1 MSDNLYQAFGLELA
15 AQRRTQFELQARH
28 DGLVRRLRR
37 ARKVDR
43 AQEAAAGRTARRAAQ
58 PCCAADLG

>member
-1 MSDNLYQAFGLELA
+1 MFGNLYQNFGQELA

-28 DGLVRRLRR
+28 HHLVRTLKR

-43 AQEAAAGRTARRAAQ
+43 VAAAERTAHRAPQ
-58 PCCAADLG
+58 QCCAADLG

>member
-1 MSDNLYQAFGLELA
+1 MSGNLHQAFGLELA

-37 ARKVDR
+37 QRRADR
-43 AQEAAAGRTARRAAQ
+43 ADAAAGHSARRAPQ